1 MTDFERRKLLYEYL
15 KKSPDRWQKQEDIA
29 KALPALYGTNA
40 RFFPFSK
47 ERRVMTDDIRLIN
60 EDAVFEL
67 VIISSTRGCKLAN
80 STEAESFCRS
90 EASEIF
96 KKLKRLRAIEKKL
109 ELNGQAHF
117 GGTGTDIIRSVFDA

>member
-1 MTDFERRKLLYEYL
+1 MTDFERRKALYEYL

-47 ERRVMTDDIRLIN
+47 ERRVMTDDIRQIN

-96 KKLKRLRAIEKKL
+96 KKLKRR
-109 ELNGQAHF
+109 HPSH
-117 GGTGTDIIRSVFDA
+117 IRENKNLKSHVNQ